1 MLTGITL
8 ENFKAFKEPQFI
20 PIKPITL
27 VFGPNSAGKSSIM
40 HALAFLKHVDATK
53 GHCDPDSVEFGW
65 EKIKLGSWQNLVHG
79 HDASAVMKITLHW
92 EKKALKWEFRKGPDG
107 PFVESFEI
115 SENGKLV
122 AKGMNRKTKGI
133 YWSIE
138 LHSSHP
144 AWDIFKKELF
154 DRIDEQ
160 ENLYTDSFNDEYVP
174 SPEENL
180 GMRDVKGERLQ
191 VIDPSAERWFKEGAG
206 GQTKNAST
214 DPFNRFSKYFDAW
227 LGDTWR
233 KLPLNN
239 YSDTSFL
246 THLFPKIDHDINQE
260 TPDVFDLPRKK
271 EIIDHDV
278 HHDVP
283 F

>member
-65 EKIKLGSWQNLVHG
+65 EKIKLGFWQNLVHG

-92 EKKALKWEFRKGPDG
+92 ENKELKWEFRKGPDG

-115 SENGKLV
+115 SENGKPV
-122 AKGMNRKTKGI
+122 AKGKNQRTKGI
-133 YWSIE
+133 YWAIE

-144 AWDIFKKELF
+144 AWEVFKKELF
-154 DRIDEQ
+154 NRIDEQ
-160 ENLYTDSFNDEYVP
+160 EGLYADSSYDEYFP
-174 SPEENL
+174 SPEVNL
-180 GMRDVKGERLQ
+180 GMIDVQGERLQ
-191 VIDPSAERWFKEGAG
+191 VIDPSAEIWLKEGGG
-206 GQTKNAST
+206 GQTNDTSK
-214 DPFNRFSKYFDAW
+214 DPVNRFSKYFDAW

-239 YSDTSFL
+239 SVDTSFL
-246 THLFPKIDHDINQE
+246 THLFPTFDHNKNQE
-260 TPDVFDLPRKK
+260 KPDVFDLPRKE
-271 EIIDHDV
+271 EIV
-278 HHDVP
+278 GYQVE

>member
-8 ENFKAFKEPQFI
+8 QNFKAFKEPQFI

-92 EKKALKWEFRKGPDG
+92 EKKALTWEFRKGPDG

-115 SENGKLV
+115 SENGKPV
-122 AKGMNRKTKGI
+122 AKGKNQRTKGI
-133 YWSIE
+133 NWAIE

-144 AWDIFKKELF
+144 AWEVFKKELF

-160 ENLYTDSFNDEYVP
+160 ESLYADSSSDEYFP
-174 SPEENL
+174 SPEGNL
-180 GMRDVKGERLQ
+180 GMINVQGERLQ
-191 VIDPSAERWFKEGAG
+191 VIDPSAEIWHKEGSG
-206 GQTKNAST
+206 GQAEHASM

-233 KLPLNN
+233 NLPLNN
-239 YSDTSFL
+239 SGDTSFL
-246 THLFPKIDHDINQE
+246 TQLFPTLGHNKGQE
-260 TPDVFDLPRKK
+260 KPDVFDLPRKE
-271 EIIDHDV
+271 EIVGHQIE
-278 HHDVP
+278 

>member
-92 EKKALKWEFRKGPDG
+92 EHKALTWAFRKGPDG
-107 PFVESFEI
+107 PYVESFEI
-115 SENGKLV
+115 AVNGKPV
-122 AKGMNRKTKGI
+122 ARGTNRRTKGI

-144 AWDIFKKELF
+144 FWNTFREEIWGYISGAIKLE
-154 DRIDEQ
+154 DEH
-160 ENLYTDSFNDEYVP
+160 YDEYEDENMP
-174 SPEENL
+174 DDIGNL
-180 GMRDVKGERLQ
+180 GMFDVQGERLQ
-191 VIDPSAERWFKEGAG
+191 V
-206 GQTKNAST
+206 KNFAVESLMNKNVRQPMK
-214 DPFNRFSKYFDAW
+214 PFFDSHFDNW
-227 LGDTWR
+227 LGESWR
-233 KLPLNN
+233 ELPSKSGDEIESLKK
-239 YSDTSFL
+239 
-246 THLFPKIDHDINQE
+246 LFPGKSLGENLEDLLSEKKKFQILPIHPIPFK
-260 TPDVFDLPRKK
+260 TPEKVEF
-271 EIIDHDV
+271 
-278 HHDVP
+278 
-283 F
+283 

>member
-53 GHCDPDSVEFGW
+53 GHCDPDSVKFGW
-65 EKIKLGSWQNLVHG
+65 DKIKLGSWQNLVHG

-92 EKKALKWEFRKGPDG
+92 EKKTLTWEFRKGPDG
-107 PFVESFEI
+107 PYVVSFEI
-115 SENGKLV
+115 AENGKPV
-122 AKGMNRKTKGI
+122 ARGTNQRTKGI
-133 YWSIE
+133 LWSIE

-160 ENLYTDSFNDEYVP
+160 EGLLADSPYEEYFP
-174 SPEENL
+174 SPDGNL
-180 GMRDVKGERLQ
+180 GMIDVQGERLQ
-191 VIDPSAERWFKEGAG
+191 IIDPSAEIWWKEGMSG
-206 GQTKNAST
+206 LTEDAST

-239 YSDTSFL
+239 SGDTSFL
-246 THLFPKIDHDINQE
+246 THLFPKINHDINQE
-260 TPDVFDLPRKK
+260 NPDVFDLPRKK
-271 EIIDHDV
+271 EIV
-278 HHDVP
+278 GARVE

>member
-27 VFGPNSAGKSSIM
+27 VFGPNSAGKSSMM

-79 HDASAVMKITLHW
+79 HDPDGVMKITLHW
-92 EKKALKWEFRKGPDG
+92 EKKTLTWDFRKGPDG
-107 PFVESFEI
+107 PYVVSFEI
-115 SENGKLV
+115 AENGKSV
-122 AKGMNRKTKGI
+122 ARGTNQKTKGI
-133 YWSIE
+133 LWSIE

-160 ENLYTDSFNDEYVP
+160 EGLYADSPYEEYFP
-174 SPEENL
+174 SPEGNL
-180 GMRDVKGERLQ
+180 GMIDVQGERLQ
-191 VIDPSAERWFKEGAG
+191 VIDPSAEIWLKEGGG
-206 GQTKNAST
+206 GQTKDTSM

-233 KLPLNN
+233 KIPSNN
-239 YSDTSFL
+239 FGDTSFL
-246 THLFPKIDHDINQE
+246 THLFPKIDHDIDQE
-260 TPDVFDLPRKK
+260 NLDVFNLPRKK
-271 EIIDHDV
+271 EEIIDHG
-278 HHDVP
+278 
-283 F
+283 FQF